1 MPVAVEGDPKGL
13 LGLARRAGR
22 LAAGDHAVR
31 FALQRGR
38 AALVLVAEDAG
49 AACRRRFAH
58 LTAREAVPM
67 VVWGRKA
74 DLGAAVGRS
83 QCAVLAVTDKG
94 LAAAL
99 RDRLSAGAGGTGAE
113 SGGEP
118 FVTKHPHL

>member
-1 MPVAVEGDPKGL
+1 MPVAAKGDPRGL
-13 LGLARRAGR
+13 LGLARKAGR
-22 LAAGDHAVR
+22 LAAGDHAAR
-31 FALQRGR
+31 HALQDGR
-38 AALVLVAEDAG
+38 AALVVVAEDAG

-74 DLGAAVGRS
+74 ELGVLTGRP
-83 QCAVLAVTDKG
+83 QCAVVAVTDKG

-99 RDRLSAGAGGTGAE
+99 RERLSAGAGGTGAE

-118 FVTKHPHL
+118 FVTQHSHL